1 MSRLKRIREAN
12 ARRRINRKSRGARV
26 RAWAARL
33 FKGGALLSVVLAIG
47 GGGAGAW
54 LYQQH
59 VVADPGPHL
68 DRDAI
73 LDVISQESPVLY
85 RDGETRIGVFFAR
98 EHRDYVAY
106 ERIPKA
112 WVQAIVAAED
122 QRFWDHPGF
131 DAKGIARAMKA
142 NVEAGRVVAGGST
155 LTQQTAKNLFY
166 RPDRSLRAKLVEL
179 VDALRLEAH
188 FSKEDILEFYANQFH
203 VSANGRGLGI
213 GARYFFDKDVED
225 LNTLESAFLAGMVKA
240 PAAYNPFIGK
250 SEARRSAARARAK
263 ARTGY
268 VLDRMLVMGALSQTE
283 HARLVEQEI
292 PFKRGTFR
300 YDSSVLL
307 DEVAARLEQEPFP
320 TLFAELGV
328 DNPSTAGIQV
338 VTTLDAAAQREATY
352 SLWHNLSEV
361 GPLLEGQSAAAL
373 RLPSSAAPHP
383 DPDNPPQVHAFSAA
397 QILGPAEKGGLILDL
412 GGQSCVVGDDGLDR
426 MATVLHRAK
435 AENPYVAAPKGARA
449 ELMGALPTGSIVWA
463 SVASPG
469 RCDLELRPELQGA
482 VMVLE
487 DGQIRA
493 MVGGNDNRNFNRAT
507 TARRQLGST
516 WKPLVYSAALGLGWA
531 PTDLL
536 DNREGVFTFEGTW
549 YYPRADHQ
557 SDDRVT
563 LQQAGTASENL
574 ASIWLLYHLLDR
586 LDARDFRAVADRAGL
601 VPLADETREAWI
613 ERVRDDFGVISTPSR
628 VPEMAFV
635 AAKQE
640 VLAAD
645 GLPEAEAVALR
656 SLYYGRGAEAEL
668 ARVRGSGSRSVRA
681 RKAAAVTNNYLR
693 LASLTEACRG
703 EAQALRALAK
713 AGADAAD
720 DGGFFGWLSPQAAPP
735 AVPDAATF
743 SNLRVRPSGEGL
755 ALGCGVEST
764 EAAPWAAPSTAL
776 LTSMAV
782 GEGLALAAG
791 ETLWLPGGLRASTLD
806 AVGRAAQRRR
816 LVLESAD
823 LWDFDSLQHHPDFR
837 ALVAMRYLA
846 AYARTLGVESDI
858 PPVLSMPLG
867 AVDISLAEATSM
879 YEGMISGE
887 VSIFEGR
894 RPGIAGISTSAPATG
909 ARTLLIAEIRDR
921 DGALLYAATP
931 KARAV
936 APPEAGRLVADILRS
951 VVRFGTG
958 RRALGQV
965 ELDHVDVPLAGKTG
979 TTNGFKNAAFLG
991 VIPGVE
997 GGRWEPA
1004 AGVTVGVY
1012 VGYDDNRPMV
1022 KGRTRLAGA
1031 SGALPAWIGTA
1042 RGVAMA
1048 GLLGA
1053 TAPSTPNDLPRGF
1066 AWVPLDSAS
1075 GRVLPGG
1082 TERLA
1087 LVLGDGLDSDGEL
1100 SVRREVSPFT
1110 PLRGALAASTPTPS
1124 APQPGPDASNATDE
1138 PTGTAPD
1145 AGTDGEDAEPW
1156 IDDMGDPDAFDDP
1169 ALSPSPDLDDGVGPP
1184 PEDGAPSLGD
1194 PSIGGPDPGLATPN
1208 GDPEDAPDAA
1218 DGGDGG
1224 DGGFVPRIEP
1234 ED

>member
-12 ARRRINRKSRGARV
+12 ARRRIQRKSRGARFKALAGRV
-26 RAWAARL
+26 V
-33 FKGGALLSVVLAIG
+33 KGGTVLAVALALG

-59 VVADPGPHL
+59 VVAEPGAHL

-73 LDVISQESPVLY
+73 LDVIAQESPVLY

-98 EHRDYVAY
+98 EHRDYVPY

-166 RPDRSLRAKLVEL
+166 RPDRSLRSKLVEL

-213 GARYFFDKDVED
+213 GARYFFDKNVEA
-225 LNTLESAFLAGMVKA
+225 LTPLEAAFLAGMVKA

-250 SEARRSAARARAK
+250 SEARRAAARARAK

-268 VLDRMLVMGALSQTE
+268 VLDRMLAMGALSGTE

-338 VTTLDAAAQREATY
+338 VTTLDPVAQREATY
-352 SLWHNLSEV
+352 ALWHHLSEV
-361 GPLLEGQSAAAL
+361 GPLLEGQTASAL
-373 RLPSSAAPHP
+373 RLPESAAPHP
-383 DPDNPPQVHAFSAA
+383 DPDNPAQVHAFSSAA
-397 QILGPAEKGGLILDL
+397 VLGPAEKGGLILDL
-412 GGQSCVVGDDGLDR
+412 GGHSCVVGDDGIDR

-435 AENPYVAAPKGARA
+435 AENPYVSAPKGAGA
-449 ELMGALPTGSIVWA
+449 ALKAALPTGTIVWA
-463 SVASPG
+463 SLASPG
-469 RCDLELRPELQGA
+469 RCDLELRPALQGA

-557 SDDRVT
+557 SSEFVP

-586 LDARDFRAVADRAGL
+586 LDARDFRAVAERAGL
-601 VPLADETREAWI
+601 VPGIDEAREAWI

-640 VLAAD
+640 VLLD
-645 GLPEAEAVALR
+645 GELPETEAVALR

-668 ARVRGSGSRSVRA
+668 ARVRGSGSRAVRA
-681 RKAAAVTNNYLR
+681 RKAAAVQTNYLR
-693 LASLTEACRG
+693 LASLTEACRA
-703 EAQALRALAK
+703 EAAALRALAK
-713 AGADAAD
+713 AGAEAVD
-720 DGGFFGWLSPQAAPP
+720 DGGLFGWLSPQAAPP
-735 AVPDAATF
+735 PVPDPATF
-743 SNLRVRPSGEGL
+743 PNLRVRPTGEGL
-755 ALGCGVEST
+755 ALGCGVEAT
-764 EAAPWAAPSTAL
+764 DAAPWAAPSALL
-776 LTSMAV
+776 LTS
-782 GEGLALAAG
+782 LAAG
-791 ETLWLPGGLRASTLD
+791 EGEAWAADGSLWLPGGLRASTLD

-816 LVLESAD
+816 LVLENAD
-823 LWDFDSLQHHPDFR
+823 LWDFESLQHHPDFR

-867 AVDISLAEATSM
+867 AVDISLAEAASM

-887 VSIFEGR
+887 VPVFEGR
-894 RPGIAGISTSAPATG
+894 RPGLAGLSTSAPATS

-921 DGALLYAATP
+921 DGELLYAAQP
-931 KARAV
+931 RPRAV

-965 ELDHVDVPLAGKTG
+965 ELERVDVPLAGKTG

-991 VIPGVE
+991 IVPGVQDD
-997 GGRWEPA
+997 RWEPA
-1004 AGVTVGVY
+1004 AGLTVGVY
-1012 VGYDDNRPMV
+1012 VGYDDNRPMA

-1042 RGVAMA
+1042 RGLATA
-1048 GLLGA
+1048 GLVGA
-1053 TAPSTPNDLPRGF
+1053 AAPSAPDELPRGF
-1066 AWVPLDSAS
+1066 AAVPVDPAT
-1075 GRVLPGG
+1075 GRVVPGG
-1082 TERLA
+1082 TERAA

-1100 SVRREVSPFT
+1100 SVRRIIAPFT
-1110 PLRGALAASTPTPS
+1110 PVRGALSAAS
-1124 APQPGPDASNATDE
+1124 PDAALPTVAPDAPGAAGSPPAPSIDDGGDGVDGEDLEAEAVPWIEEMGDLDDLDDPAVAPALEPDGGTD
-1138 PTGTAPD
+1138 PPPVGDPRPGALDPTAPP
-1145 AGTDGEDAEPW
+1145 AGTDG
-1156 IDDMGDPDAFDDP
+1156 
-1169 ALSPSPDLDDGVGPP
+1169 V
-1184 PEDGAPSLGD
+1184 
-1194 PSIGGPDPGLATPN
+1194 
-1208 GDPEDAPDAA
+1208 PEDAD
-1218 DGGDGG
+1218 DV
-1224 DGGFVPRIEP
+1224 VPRIVP
-1234 ED
+1234 AD